1 MKTNHPL
8 AGCFELV
15 DNWPELFQQWQDEIE
30 FANKEFNNIKKSG
43 DKIISK
49 SPIPLINNFVK
60 TSIKGIFRTSLTAVA
75 DQLKNIV
82 PDSEKVKYLEG
93 IIQTSEELNM
103 RFNESNNMNEYKGSI
118 QDGLAKLTYALHK
131 KYDDQIFILKKR
143 NEINDDKAKL
153 KFNLNRSELVHLFV
167 LLKDSN
173 IIDSTYSDYAI
184 SKLLTDSFLYYNESE
199 KKHAPLVRI
208 KDFIRDIRIMEQYS
222 KSTEEKV
229 KGKIQ
234 DAKII
239 FK

>member
-118 QDGLAKLTYALHK
+118 QDDWLSLPMHYTKSMMIKYSSLKRGMKLMMIK
-131 KYDDQIFILKKR
+131 P
-143 NEINDDKAKL
+143 
-153 KFNLNRSELVHLFV
+153 NLNLILIG
-167 LLKDSN
+167 LN
-173 IIDSTYSDYAI
+173 
-184 SKLLTDSFLYYNESE
+184 
-199 KKHAPLVRI
+199 
-208 KDFIRDIRIMEQYS
+208 
-222 KSTEEKV
+222 
-229 KGKIQ
+229 
-234 DAKII
+234 
-239 FK
+239 